1 MSDAR
6 GNEDCISWPATII
19 TIKSVPFCQE
29 SAIKSPSNPS
39 LSSNGHDH
47 ARSAWMSH
55 KQDHVLYSTRHPVH
69 AMLLQVSKNTSTAQK
84 PLYPTEIIHLVLLKK
99 KTYKHLTSYYQ
110 ETQKTPNLPAFSNTN
125 HTLETVSSEN
135 CTLLLPLHLQGLQ
148 RWWNQTLS
156 QVPHAATFVNP
167 MPISAISYRLVQ
179 HWTGLYYTQP
189 KIISL
194 FALWLRTS
202 FF

>member
-1 MSDAR
+1 MDVTQTR
-6 GNEDCISWPATII
+6 PRVILH
-19 TIKSVPFCQE
+19 
-29 SAIKSPSNPS
+29 SPSCTCHVTPS
-39 LSSNGHDH
+39 E
-47 ARSAWMSH
+47 
-55 KQDHVLYSTRHPVH
+55 
-69 AMLLQVSKNTSTAQK
+69 QK
-84 PLYPTEIIHLVLLKK
+84 HINCTKTTLPHWNHTFGATQK
-99 KTYKHLTSYYQ
+99 KTYNHLTSYYQ